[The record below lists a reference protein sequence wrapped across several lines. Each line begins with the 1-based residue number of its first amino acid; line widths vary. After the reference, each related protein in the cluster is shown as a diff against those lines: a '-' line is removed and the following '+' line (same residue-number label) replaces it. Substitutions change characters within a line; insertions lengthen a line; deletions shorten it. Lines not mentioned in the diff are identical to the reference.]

1 MPNFTSPIYIYIFIC
16 VWVYSNLAVFFF
28 PFVDTTPPSFTNA
41 CPENMVVYTPECSS
55 SALVGWNEPIADD
68 NSGHVIVTYPS
79 IRPSA
84 QLSIGLYY
92 IMYSASD
99 AEGNRANCTFVVQV
113 ASMSSKFKW
122 HWLCLQKKLLAFHLV
137 WQMFVYLLLKLQ

>member
-1 MPNFTSPIYIYIFIC
+1 MPNFTSPIYIYIYIYLYVC
-16 VWVYSNLAVFFF
+16 GCIPIWQFFF
-28 PFVDTTPPSFTNA
+28 PFVDTTPPSFNNA

-68 NSGHVIVTYPS
+68 NSGHVIVTYPF

-84 QLSIGLYY
+84 QLSVGLYD
-92 IMYSASD
+92 IIYSASD

-113 ASMSSKFKW
+113 ASMSSKFK
-122 HWLCLQKKLLAFHLV
+122 
-137 WQMFVYLLLKLQ
+137 

>member
-1 MPNFTSPIYIYIFIC
+1 MC
-16 VWVYSNLAVFFF
+16 VGVFQFGSFFF
-28 PFVDTTPPSFTNA
+28 PFVDTTPPSFNNA
-41 CPENMVVYTPECSS
+41 CPENMEVYTPECSS

-113 ASMSSKFKW
+113 ASMSSKFK
-122 HWLCLQKKLLAFHLV
+122 
-137 WQMFVYLLLKLQ
+137 